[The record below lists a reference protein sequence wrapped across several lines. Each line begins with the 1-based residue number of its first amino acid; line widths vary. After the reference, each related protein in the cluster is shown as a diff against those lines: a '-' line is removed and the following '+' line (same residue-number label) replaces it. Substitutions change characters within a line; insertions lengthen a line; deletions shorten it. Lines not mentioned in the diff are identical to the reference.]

1 MPSHGPAKPSGSG
14 DPLDGIASRR
24 VRRVLHV
31 FLLLF
36 AVCGLGHVEVWPLTG
51 FRLFS
56 EVRTREREGWE
67 LVTVDSRGTEHVL
80 HLSTLPV
87 GYRNTTK
94 LVPGMADR
102 SAAARDAIC
111 RAWADP
117 LRARGEDVAYVRVYA
132 VVEDAFP
139 HGRPTVRTLTY
150 DRCGRE
156 R

>member
-1 MPSHGPAKPSGSG
+1 
-14 DPLDGIASRR
+14 L
-24 VRRVLHV
+24 RRVLHA

-36 AVCGLGHVEVWPLTG
+36 AVCGLAHLEVWPLTG

-67 LVTVDSRGTEHVL
+67 LTTVDARGHEHVL
-80 HLSTLPV
+80 HLSYLPV

-94 LVPGMADR
+94 VIPGMAGR
-102 SAAARDAIC
+102 SAADRDAIC

-117 LRARGEDVAYVRVYA
+117 LRARGADVAYVRVYA
-132 VVEDAFP
+132 LVTDAFP

-150 DRCGRE
+150 DRCGRS